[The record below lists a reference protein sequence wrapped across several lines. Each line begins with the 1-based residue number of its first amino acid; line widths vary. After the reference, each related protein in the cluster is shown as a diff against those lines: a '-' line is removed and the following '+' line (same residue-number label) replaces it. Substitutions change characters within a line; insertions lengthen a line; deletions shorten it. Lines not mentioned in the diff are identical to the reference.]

1 MEWTPPVKEASSVP
15 EWQVQDQPLRM
26 KGASEMKVTTIGIDL
41 AKNVIQ
47 VHGVD
52 ERGKVV
58 LRRQLRRGQ
67 VMDFFTQRPGCL
79 VGMEA
84 CGSAHAWARRLM
96 KLGYTVKLMAPQF
109 VKPYVKTNKNDA
121 ADAEA
126 ICEAVTRPNMRFV
139 PVKSEE
145 QQAVL
150 SLHRARQGFVRQR
163 TAQANQIRGLLA
175 EFGIVIPQGI
185 RHITRHLPEILE
197 DAENTLPGAFRQLLR
212 QLGEHLKTLDE
223 LVRAMEV
230 QIQQWHGTN
239 EASQRVSAVAGVGA
253 LTASAM
259 VASVGDARNFSSGRQ
274 LAAWLGLVPRQHSS
288 GGKSKLLGICKRGDV
303 YLRTLLIHGARSVIA
318 AAGRRKQSTVG
329 QPAVQ
334 QRADRWLEALI
345 ARRNRN
351 VAAVALAN
359 KNARVIWALL
369 AHGDCYQAFYP
380 LVAA

>member
-1 MEWTPPVKEASSVP
+1 
-15 EWQVQDQPLRM
+15 
-26 KGASEMKVTTIGIDL
+26 
-41 AKNVIQ
+41 
-47 VHGVD
+47 
-52 ERGKVV
+52 
-58 LRRQLRRGQ
+58 
-67 VMDFFTQRPGCL
+67 
-79 VGMEA
+79 
-84 CGSAHAWARRLM
+84 
-96 KLGYTVKLMAPQF
+96 MAPQF

-185 RHITRHLPEILE
+185 RHIARHLPEILE

-274 LAAWLGLVPRQHSS
+274 LAAWLGLVPRQHST
-288 GGKSKLLGICKRGDV
+288 GGKSKLLGISKRGDV

-334 QRADRWLEALI
+334 PRADRWLEALI

-351 VAAVALAN
+351 IAAVALAN
-359 KNARVIWALL
+359 KNARIIWALL
-369 AHGDCYQAFYP
+369 ARGDHYQAFHP
-380 LVAA
+380 LVGA

>member
-1 MEWTPPVKEASSVP
+1 
-15 EWQVQDQPLRM
+15 
-26 KGASEMKVTTIGIDL
+26 MKVTTIGIDL

-52 ERGKVV
+52 ERGTVV

-67 VMDFFTQRPGCL
+67 VMDFFAQRPGCL

-185 RHITRHLPEILE
+185 RHIARHLPEILE

-274 LAAWLGLVPRQHSS
+274 LAAWLGLVPRQHST
-288 GGKSKLLGICKRGDV
+288 GGKSKLLGISKRGDV

-334 QRADRWLEALI
+334 PRADRWLEALI

-351 VAAVALAN
+351 IAAVALAN
-359 KNARVIWALL
+359 KNARIIWALL
-369 AHGDCYQAFYP
+369 ARGDHYQAFHP